1 MSFLDEANEI
11 VPELLEFRHYIH
23 EHAETGFELPLTTE
37 AITSRLDAMQIP
49 WENVGGGI
57 VATVGS
63 GEKNILVRSEMDAL
77 PMPEENDLPF
87 RSHGNKAHMCG
98 HDLNATLLLGTL
110 TLLKKHEAELKGQLV
125 ALFQPNEEGSDSPSG
140 AERVY
145 EKGISFPYECQKSAE
160 LSELWERPCLW
171 GQLFLPYHLKR
182 KECSWISFLR
192 RKRSDECCH
201 SLI

>member
-11 VPELLEFRHYIH
+11 VPKLLEFRHYIH
-23 EHAETGFELPLTTE
+23 EHAETGFELPLTTD

-63 GEKNILVRSEMDAL
+63 GNKNILVRSEMDAL
-77 PMPEENDLPF
+77 PMPEENDLSF

-110 TLLKKHEAELKGQLV
+110 TILKKHEKELKGQMV
-125 ALFQPNEEGSDSPSG
+125 ALFQPNEEGTDSPSG

-145 EKGISFPYECQKSAE
+145 EAGFLKKYHVKKGFHFHMNAKSP
-160 LSELWERPCLW
+160 LNYLN
-171 GQLFLPYHLKR
+171 
-182 KECSWISFLR
+182 
-192 RKRSDECCH
+192 
-201 SLI
+201 